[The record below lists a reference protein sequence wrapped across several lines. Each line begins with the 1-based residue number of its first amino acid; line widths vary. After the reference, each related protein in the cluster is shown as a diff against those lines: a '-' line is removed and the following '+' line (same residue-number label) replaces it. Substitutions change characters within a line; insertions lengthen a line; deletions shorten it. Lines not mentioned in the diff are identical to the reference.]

1 MELSQ
6 IIVGIIVSLIS
17 IFLFI
22 YISFTARYKGPI
34 FSNTYLWLSKEERK
48 KVDKRSEYK
57 LVTLIFG
64 CLAIIFALLSIYI
77 FTRWAWSYVLM
88 WALIAF
94 VIIFAI
100 VNSVKTER
108 KKK

>member
-22 YISFTARYKGPI
+22 YISFTAHCKGPI

-88 WALIAF
+88 WALIVF